1 MQGNPSPHHVI
12 TTFVMFLLVL
22 KTSGVIISKIWIS
35 TRSTGNAASKS
46 KLKKGIFS

>member
-1 MQGNPSPHHVI
+1 MQGNPSPQVYH
-12 TTFVMFLLVL
+12 FVMFLLVL
-22 KTSGVIISKIWIS
+22 KTNGVIISKIWIS